1 MVLVYP
7 HSLQL
12 AHRKNRIA
20 LIANQPALRKAVW
33 KITQPWLESHALSSY
48 AHRMDHHG
56 IELKPLAK
64 FVLACQNPS
73 ISNSS
78 QALGIA
84 PSVLSAALHGLED
97 RLHMKLF
104 ERKGRYLGLLPSA
117 FWLYRNAAALLHLE
131 EFARRSLTVPA
142 SRMEKLSVRIDLTFS
157 IGRMTKAVSRAI
169 QHMGLLHPETFISCQ
184 FLDMT
189 SAASGGFITDA
200 MDHIPAERCATLEI
214 GSQSDQ
220 SFRSGQ
226 GTELLYRDP
235 WIAVSATDPVKD
247 IKSDTDILAVVRMSA
262 HQMQIVAHYAKQ
274 HGLSARLK
282 FVDAEPAELGR
293 LLSDFPH
300 MRFLLPSSMVAN
312 RLGINR
318 IYRETLVPPLVS
330 VVRVGAVQGAMAQKA
345 QRFIALLQ
353 DNMEGEEQN
362 VVFDPQLT
370 ARQMHYF
377 NLVHRCGG
385 ISAAA
390 RVANLAQSSV
400 SAQLHAMEAVL
411 NAPLF
416 QRSKEGVLPTD
427 AGTNLW
433 PLMAEV
439 EKRQDRLL
447 RQSGDIAAHT
457 QHRVSIGMLPS
468 SGHDSAL
475 TEKIAEA
482 LTIISIQH
490 PTLKMEITEASNTVL
505 HDKVRSGELNL
516 AVVGVV
522 QPQFPRV
529 LLGQSEPLSVVA
541 NPRFDFGGRS
551 EIDLAEVCEL
561 PLVLGAR
568 HLSIHQS
575 FAAATHARNLEPQ
588 SKIEV
593 GSLALAIALV
603 RRASLCTILP
613 ASSVQKDLEIGRLVA
628 VKINQNEISGT
639 LSIIFSADREL
650 SGAERAVMKTLVDV
664 FGKKRQENVE
674 PESRSR
680 LSETSD
686 V

>member
-1 MVLVYP
+1 
-7 HSLQL
+7 
-12 AHRKNRIA
+12 
-20 LIANQPALRKAVW
+20 
-33 KITQPWLESHALSSY
+33 
-48 AHRMDHHG
+48 MDHYG

-78 QALGIA
+78 RALGIA

-117 FWLYRNAAALLHLE
+117 FWLYRNAAVLLHLE
-131 EFARRSLTVPA
+131 EFSRRSLAIPA
-142 SRMEKLSVRIDLTFS
+142 NRMEKLSVRIDLNFS
-157 IGRMTKAVSRAI
+157 IGRMTKAVSCAI
-169 QHMGLLHPETFISCQ
+169 QQMGLQHPETFIACQ
-184 FLDMT
+184 FLDT
-189 SAASGGFITDA
+189 ASAARGGFIRES
-200 MDHIPAERCATLEI
+200 MDHIPAEHCATIEI
-214 GSQSDQ
+214 GCHNEH
-220 SFRSGQ
+220 SFREEP

-235 WIAVSATDPVKD
+235 WIAVSATDPVTD
-247 IKSDTDILAVVRMSA
+247 IKADADILAVVRMSA
-262 HQMQIVAHYAKQ
+262 HQMQVVAHYADQ

-282 FVDAEPAELGR
+282 FVDAGPAELGR

-312 RLGINR
+312 RLGISR
-318 IYRETLVPPLVS
+318 IYRESLVPPLVS
-330 VVRVGAVQGAMAQKA
+330 MVRVGTSGALETKA
-345 QRFIALLQ
+345 RRFIALLRE
-353 DNMEGEEQN
+353 NMEGEEQN

-400 SAQLHAMEAVL
+400 SAQLHSMEAVL
-411 NAPLF
+411 GTPLF
-416 QRSKEGVLPTD
+416 ERSKEGATPTD
-427 AGTNLW
+427 AGINLW

-439 EKRQDRLL
+439 EKRQDRLS

-482 LTIISIQH
+482 LTMISIQH
-490 PTLKMEITEASNTVL
+490 PSLKMEITEASNTIL

-516 AVVGVV
+516 AIVGVV

-529 LLGQSEPLSVVA
+529 LLGPSEPLSVVA
-541 NPRFDFGGRS
+541 NPRFNFGGRS
-551 EIDLAEVCEL
+551 EINLAEVCEL

-575 FAAATHARNLEPQ
+575 FAAATHARNLEPH

-593 GSLALAIALV
+593 GSLALAIAMV

-613 ASSVQKDLEIGRLVA
+613 ASSVQKDLETGRLVA
-628 VKINQNEISGT
+628 IKINQEEISGT

-664 FGKKRQENVE
+664 FGKKLHEGLAR
-674 PESRSR
+674 
-680 LSETSD
+680 
-686 V
+686 